1 MRKSDACLRRQTRA
15 PCVFRFLHSDPR
27 RQRQGLKMARS
38 PLMRALQ
45 RLAREH
51 AEASRRGVEA
61 AKVRE
66 EWAAASLERRRFLQG
81 VGAAGGAVLIS
92 RTRTAKAA
100 N

>member
-1 MRKSDACLRRQTRA
+1 
-15 PCVFRFLHSDPR
+15 
-27 RQRQGLKMARS
+27 MARS

-66 EWAAASLERRRFLQG
+66 EWAAASLERRRFLQASARR
-81 VGAAGGAVLIS
+81 AAPC
-92 RTRTAKAA
+92 
-100 N
+100 